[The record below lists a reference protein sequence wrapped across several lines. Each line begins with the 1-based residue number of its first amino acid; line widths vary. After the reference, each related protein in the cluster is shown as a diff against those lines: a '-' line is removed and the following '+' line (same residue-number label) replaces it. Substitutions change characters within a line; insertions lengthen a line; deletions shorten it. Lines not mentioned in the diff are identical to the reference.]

1 MKQSDARVMFPQH
14 KLVFAKGAVT
24 IYNLLDTKKEN
35 PVASISLLA
44 MAPGAHAFVSMA
56 PGKAPARF
64 AVVKSYASAAK
75 LLKAIETE
83 NVQAGKASRVS
94 LKDREAITAKVNG
107 DDFDTCLKIVSQHF
121 HGSIDALLMQHVT
134 VQAKKSFGYA
144 LTKLGKKAADGFG
157 WNRAIQQMHGREEK
171 TVGKTIAQIAAESPE
186 IKTGKPTK
194 AQLAA
199 KPIPKRPPRVKGQ
212 NDLAL
217 ISEAINPKGPIVA
230 QVAKTINDGKVKAA
244 RTGRRPKLPEHV
256 QTLKD
261 FTDANKKPVGK
272 IDPKKWSVADE
283 KIHEGVMQDLQHL
296 TLRIA
301 QLNEA
306 RRAGL
311 SISAYDKLQKAKK

>member
-14 KLVFAKGAVT
+14 KLVFVKGAVT
-24 IYNLLDTKKEN
+24 IYSLLDTKKEN

-44 MAPGAHAFVSMA
+44 MAPGAHAFIQMA

-64 AVVKSYASAAK
+64 AVVKSYASEAK
-75 LLKAIETE
+75 LLKAIEIE
-83 NVQAGKASRVS
+83 NRANGKAARVS
-94 LKDREAITAKVNG
+94 LKDREAITAKING
-107 DDFDTCLKIVSQHF
+107 EDFDTCIKIVAQHF
-121 HGSIDALLMQHVT
+121 TGSIDDMLMQYVT
-134 VQAKKSFGYA
+134 IQAKKAFGYS
-144 LTKLGKKAADGFG
+144 LVKLGKKVADGFG
-157 WNRAIQQMHGREEK
+157 WNRAIQELHGRPEK
-171 TVGKTIAQIAAESPE
+171 PVGKTIAQIAAESPE
-186 IKTGKPTK
+186 IKTGKN
-194 AQLAA
+194 
-199 KPIPKRPPRVKGQ
+199 PKRTPRVKGQ

-217 ISEAINPKGPIVA
+217 ISDAVNPKGPIVA
-230 QVAKTINDGKVKAA
+230 QVAKTIHDGKVKAA
-244 RTGRRPKLPEHV
+244 RGTRQPKLPAHV

-306 RRAGL
+306 RLAGL
-311 SISAYDKLQKAKK
+311 SIAAYDKLQKAKK

>member
-24 IYNLLDTKKEN
+24 IYDLRDTKKEN

-56 PGKAPARF
+56 PGKTPARF
-64 AVVKSYASAAK
+64 AVVKSYASEAK

-144 LTKLGKKAADGFG
+144 LTKLGKKQSDGFG
-157 WNRAIQQMHGREEK
+157 WNRAIQQMHGRPEAA
-171 TVGKTIAQIAAESPE
+171 GKTIAQIAAESPE
-186 IKTGKPTK
+186 IKTGKN
-194 AQLAA
+194 
-199 KPIPKRPPRVKGQ
+199 PKRIPRVKGQ

-217 ISEAINPKGPIVA
+217 ISDAVNPKGPIVA
-230 QVAKTINDGKVKAA
+230 QVAKTINDGKDKRATALRTVVKKP
-244 RTGRRPKLPEHV
+244 RQPKLPAHV
-256 QTLKD
+256 ETLKD
-261 FTDANKKPVGK
+261 FTDANKKTRAGK
-272 IDPKKWSVADE
+272 IDPLKWSVADE

-296 TLRIA
+296 TLRIQ

-306 RRAGL
+306 RLAGL
-311 SISAYDKLQKAKK
+311 SIAAYDKKQKAKK